1 MLAYLNDPTL
11 KATMMTSLRDH
22 KRHDDFVRGKY
33 WDADLGKGCA
43 VGCSLESIG
52 VPADQRGR
60 HALYPELLGIP
71 EQIAKLIDSL
81 FENLPDPDYKSWP
94 VRIMDAIPV
103 GADLSHVPAEWLLW
117 LLIDKRHGVI
127 QYATTDRQRKIIRD
141 VADLYVRRLADDEP
155 TRDEWST
162 AADAATA
169 SATASVDAASAATA
183 TASAYASAYASA
195 SASAYAASASASAYA
210 ASASA
215 AYAAS
220 ASASAYAASASAY
233 AADAYA
239 AAARYKAR
247 KDQAAKLIALCK
259 SAPTK
264 GTPCLPT

>member
-141 VADLYVRRLADDEP
+141 VADLYVRRLAGDEP
-155 TRDEWST
+155 TRDEWSIY
-162 AADAATA
+162 ATA
-169 SATASVDAASAATA
+169 NAA
-183 TASAYASAYASA
+183 
-195 SASAYAASASASAYA
+195 
-210 ASASA
+210 A
-215 AYAAS
+215 AYAANAANAANAN
-220 ASASAYAASASAY
+220 ASAANAAYAT
-233 AADAYA
+233 YA
-239 AAARYKAR
+239 AAAAYATVAANAANAQDKAR
-247 KDQAAKLIALCK
+247 NAQARKLIALCK

-264 GTPCLPT
+264 GSTSD